1 MSLIYYLIIRY
12 LPNTTTPIIGKFC
25 KRIRYTICKRI
36 FKQCGKN
43 VDICKNVYFG
53 RGNNISIGNN
63 SGLGPNMRI
72 QNTILEIG
80 NSVMTGPDI
89 LILGG
94 GHKHENIDIP
104 MGQQGNLPKST
115 LKINDD
121 VWIGARAIILGNVKS
136 IGKGAIIGAG
146 SVVTKPV
153 PDYAIVAGNPAKVIR
168 FRNIN

>member
-1 MSLIYYLIIRY
+1 MLFIYYLIARH
-12 LPNTTTPIIGKFC
+12 LPNTTVPWIGKFC
-25 KRIRYTICKRI
+25 SKIRYIICKRL
-36 FKQCGKN
+36 FKRCGKN
-43 VDICKNVYFG
+43 VNICQNVYFG
-53 RGNNISIGNN
+53 KGNNISIGNN
-63 SGLGPNMRI
+63 SSLGPNMWI

-80 NSVMTGPDI
+80 NFVMTGQDI

-94 GHKHENIDIP
+94 GHNHSNIKIP

-146 SVVTKPV
+146 SVVPKPV